1 MISERQLPE
10 LRVYLDVEKS
20 TRLRDSKRYVGLV
33 APGGNETYPVHG
45 WLRFKEAFSADLL
58 RVVVRELA
66 SDLGKSFRLLDPFC
80 GVGTSLVASQEMT
93 AEGWDIQAQGIEIS
107 PFIGFAARTKVRWP
121 RMAAQRIVD
130 GGESALRASTRDV
143 LQLPP
148 VSSIAKGV
156 CITRHTA
163 RRLLEV
169 RKAVAD
175 QDLGVDGDALLL
187 GLAASIESLSRVRKD
202 GRALRIVERKK
213 PAINVALRE
222 RWERISGDAQFFQDA
237 LPRARIPRVVRGDGR
252 NPLNHGVPP
261 GSIDLIVTSPPY
273 PNTIDYT
280 EVYKLELWML
290 GLVDNGAEFLKLR
303 RSTFRSH
310 PTTPPAEQPEAF
322 LKAARKG
329 RLKTLLSPL
338 FERTRSSQEKWR
350 NRLLTGYFSDMWT
363 ALIEHHKCLRPGG
376 FEIIVVGNSLHGGRS
391 APYLIP
397 TDLVVAIIAERCG
410 FRVRAVEVARQ
421 LPRRLSG
428 NHFLRESVVVLRKP

>member
-1 MISERQLPE
+1 
-10 LRVYLDVEKS
+10 
-20 TRLRDSKRYVGLV
+20 
-33 APGGNETYPVHG
+33 
-45 WLRFKEAFSADLL
+45 
-58 RVVVRELA
+58 
-66 SDLGKSFRLLDPFC
+66 
-80 GVGTSLVASQEMT
+80 
-93 AEGWDIQAQGIEIS
+93 
-107 PFIGFAARTKVRWP
+107 
-121 RMAAQRIVD
+121 MAAQRIVD

-148 VSSIAKGV
+148 VSSIADGV
-156 CITRHTA
+156 CITRRTA

-202 GRALRIVERKK
+202 GRALRIVKK
-213 PAINVALRE
+213 KNPALDVALRE
-222 RWERISGDAQFFQDA
+222 RWKRISSDAQFFQDA

-252 NPLNHGVPP
+252 NPLNHGVQQ

-290 GLVDNGAEFLKLR
+290 GLVDDGAEFLKLR

-310 PTTPPAEQPEAF
+310 PTTPPPEPPEAF
-322 LKAARKG
+322 FRATRKG

-338 FERTRSSQEKWR
+338 FERTRSSHEKWR

-363 ALIEHHKCLRPGG
+363 ALGEHHKCLRSGG

-397 TDLVVAIIAERCG
+397 ADLVVAVIAERRG
-410 FRVRAVEVARQ
+410 FRVRAVEVTRQ

-428 NHFLRESVVVLRKP
+428 NHFLRESVVVLWKP